1 MSGAIDFILNKDC
14 LTFVY
19 MKNEHARAFLLIRT
33 GSEVYAD
40 PPAWNFPVQACDSNY
55 ITLKQIQ
62 IIDTLVAKFRKAYNL
77 TPQHDTFKTPGSF
90 SKPLQ
95 FGDTWKYLC
104 SGRVGCRAKLWQVT
118 LTFHLRCRY
127 GTALFF
133 SSGLAVNALRHGPY
147 RQTYKCKRM
156 QTANANSE
164 LPR

>member
-1 MSGAIDFILNKDC
+1 
-14 LTFVY
+14 

-104 SGRVGCRAKLWQVT
+104 SGRVGCRAKLWQV
-118 LTFHLRCRY
+118 
-127 GTALFF
+127 ALGDIDVPFALQVWHCTFF

>member
-104 SGRVGCRAKLWQVT
+104 SGRVGCRAKLWQVA
-118 LTFHLRCRY
+118 LGDIDVPFALQVWHCTFFFLR
-127 GTALFF
+127 
-133 SSGLAVNALRHGPY
+133 SG
-147 RQTYKCKRM
+147 RQRTKARSLPSDIQM
-156 QTANANSE
+156 QKNANSKC
-164 LPR
+164 